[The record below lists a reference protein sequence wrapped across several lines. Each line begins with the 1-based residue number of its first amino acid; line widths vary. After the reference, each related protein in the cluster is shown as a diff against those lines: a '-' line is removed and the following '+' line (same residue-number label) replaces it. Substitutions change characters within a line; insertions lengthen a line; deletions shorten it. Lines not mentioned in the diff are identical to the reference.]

1 MRPNK
6 SIFLK
11 AVAGSLLGLS
21 ALLGVNNL
29 ANRPYEQPVS
39 AESVVKEEKTSS
51 LEELARTGLPEE
63 FQKMGFTMGPYVKRD
78 SSKEIIII
86 AEKQH
91 DSKDLL
97 KKKKELI
104 LYLAKN
110 HGVDSVGMEG
120 FSGEYPRLENSD
132 CIINPWDEEYVK
144 SLRDP
149 LVEKGL
155 KVNFYGMENKDL
167 TTLLDESAANIFSGY
182 PTKEEV
188 RKTTASLKNLPKE
201 IPETGIFYKSNG
213 ERDKFRNDYG
223 IRFKLRSKEFARN
236 ISKYTQKENSRKSV
250 IVVGAAHACMP
261 LQEVGNM
268 QDDFPYSYMVIY
280 GPDVKKGIPEFFEIE
295 PYRVD
300 MDKDTFVK
308 ELKGLK
314 NL

>member
-104 LYLAKN
+104 LYLVKN

-120 FSGEYPRLENSD
+120 FSGEYPKLEGNNCMIS
-132 CIINPWDEEYVK
+132 PWDEEYVK

-155 KVNFYGMENKDL
+155 KVNFYGIENRDL
-167 TTLLDESAANIFSGY
+167 TKLLDEASANIFTGC
-182 PTKEEV
+182 PTKGEV
-188 RKTTASLKNLPKE
+188 EKVAASLSDLPKGL
-201 IPETGIFYKSNG
+201 PKTGIFYKTDG
-213 ERDKFRNDYG
+213 KRDTFKNNYG
-223 IRFKLRSKEFARN
+223 ITLKIRSREFGKN
-236 ISKYTQKENSRKSV
+236 INNALTDSKKTAV
-250 IVVGAAHACMP
+250 IVGGAHSCMP
-261 LQEVGNM
+261 LSEIGNM
-268 QDDFPYSYMVIY
+268 QDYFQYSYMIIY
-280 GPDVKKGIPEFFEIE
+280 GPEVKKGIPEFFEIE

-308 ELKGLK
+308 ELKSLK